1 MSKRVVLSIAAHGD
15 DAEFK
20 AGGTLARLAAE
31 GHDVYLV
38 IATDNDRGS
47 LRMSAEDLRAVSRQ
61 EAEGSAAALGARDVF
76 LLGYTDGD
84 LCDVQPSVLRG
95 QLMRLIRQLKADV
108 IFSWDPFAPFEG
120 HPDHRAIAWAASDA
134 AAFAHFPL
142 YHPEHLEEGLEPH
155 RVSEWYW
162 YSKANWQTNR
172 LVDTTDYVERKLQA
186 LYAYESQMILTVDE
200 VLGEAR
206 AAGVGEAQLAGIDP
220 TQYEPLIETGVRA
233 ADAKTG
239 TELGSAY
246 AEPFRY
252 ERLAPPA
259 LETLRVF
266 RNPKGLSRLEGVS
279 QC

>member
-1 MSKRVVLSIAAHGD
+1 MDKKVVLSIAAHGD

-47 LRMSAEDLRAVSRQ
+47 LRMSAGELRAAAER
-61 EAEGSAAALGARDVF
+61 EAEGSAAALGARGIF

-84 LCDVQPSVLRG
+84 LCDVRPSILRG

-108 IFSWDPFAPFEG
+108 IFSWDPFAPFED
-120 HPDHRAIAWAASDA
+120 HPDHRAVAWATSDA

-142 YHPEHLEEGLEPH
+142 YHAEHLAEELEPH

-162 YSKANWQTNR
+162 YSKANWRTNK
-172 LVDTTDYVERKLQA
+172 LVDITDTIERKLQA
-186 LYAYESQMILTVDE
+186 LYAYSSQMVLTVDE
-200 VLGEAR
+200 SLGEAR
-206 AAGVGEAQLAGIDP
+206 AAGVDEARAAGIDP
-220 TQYEPLIETGVRA
+220 TQFEPLIEMGVRA

-239 TELGSAY
+239 AELGCAY
-246 AEPFRY
+246 AEAFRY
-252 ERLAPPA
+252 VRLEPPEI
-259 LETLRVF
+259 LVETL
-266 RNPKGLSRLEGVS
+266 GVS
-279 QC
+279 ETRRV